1 MDTLKKS
8 CLFVGLFIFTS
19 FYAAAQNDK
28 VLQDAFSASYG
39 FEYSGDY
46 TKATDALKKV
56 YTDKSYELNLRLG
69 WLTYMSG
76 LFTESTGYYQ
86 KAISLMPLSV
96 EARLGYINPAASLGN
111 WEQVLS
117 QYKDILKIDPKN
129 TTANY
134 RLGLIYYGREDYTSA
149 YKCFEQVV
157 NLYPFDYNST
167 LYYAWTNFKL
177 GKTRE
182 AKILFNKVLLMQ
194 PADASALE
202 GLGLIK

>member
-1 MDTLKKS
+1 MDTLKKTGLIAI
-8 CLFVGLFIFTS
+8 LFFFLVLS
-19 FYAAAQNDK
+19 ASAQNDK

-46 TKATDALKKV
+46 TKAIDALKKV
-56 YTDKSYELNLRLG
+56 YTEKSYEVNLRLG

-76 LFTESTGYYQ
+76 LFTESAGYYQ
-86 KAISLMPLSV
+86 KAIALMPLSV
-96 EARLGYINPAASLGN
+96 EARLGYVNPAASLGN

-117 QYKDILKIDPKN
+117 QYKEILKIDPKN
-129 TTANY
+129 STVNY
-134 RLGLIYYGREDYTSA
+134 RLGLIYYGREDYNSA

-167 LYYAWTNFKL
+167 LYYAWTNYKL

-182 AKILFNKVLLMQ
+182 AKVLFNKVLLMQ